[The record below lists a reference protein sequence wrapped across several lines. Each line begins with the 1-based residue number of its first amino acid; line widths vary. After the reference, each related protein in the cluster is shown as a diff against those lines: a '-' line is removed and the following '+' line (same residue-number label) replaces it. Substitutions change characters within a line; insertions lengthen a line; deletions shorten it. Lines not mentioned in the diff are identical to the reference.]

1 MNSNLRLNSIW
12 ALKHLV
18 YTAPNS
24 LKMKCL
30 EELGPGWLQ
39 QIIYSDTED
48 IAPVWNGKAER
59 DVPSGSSIAM
69 GTSNAA
75 GEQVDLLNAVEKR
88 SREDSEDTE
97 EDHNDDINMSDSIG
111 ALDRSEMS
119 RRQNHPLLRL
129 DASRTLALSY
139 DAGLV
144 PVGKYQSEDTAVQE
158 QGLDFVRNL
167 VMGEGNTEMVDYI
180 FRELGQDR
188 FFDML
193 AVKLRPRVLN
203 AFNRNRRSSDNG
215 VRHTP
220 PATEIIVSVIYIVVH
235 IAASCPRH
243 RQLLISNSELLKLIL
258 PLYSHLQRDVR
269 VACAWLVINLTWI
282 DNQADQA
289 NCRSRAHELV
299 TLGFY
304 QKLETLESDSELD
317 VRERAKTAL
326 HQMGQL
332 LRR

>member
-39 QIIYSDTED
+39 QIIYSDAEE
-48 IAPVWNGKAER
+48 IAPLWSVKAER
-59 DVPSGSSIAM
+59 NIPSGSSIAM

-88 SREDSEDTE
+88 SRDASEDAE
-97 EDHNDDINMSDSIG
+97 EDYEDDIKMSDSIG
-111 ALDRSEMS
+111 TLSRSETS
-119 RRQNHPLLRL
+119 RRQTYPLLRPN
-129 DASRTLALSY
+129 ASRTPTVSY
-139 DAGLV
+139 DAALA
-144 PVGKYQSEDTAVQE
+144 PVSQHQSEDTAVQE

-193 AVKLRPRVLN
+193 AAKLRPKVSN
-203 AFNRNRRSSDNG
+203 AFNRDRRSSDNG

-235 IAASCPRH
+235 IAASSPRH

-258 PLYSHLQRDVR
+258 PLYSHPQRDVR
-269 VACAWLVINLTWI
+269 VACAWLVINLTWV
-282 DNQADQA
+282 DNQTDQA

-304 QKLETLESDSELD
+304 QKLEALESDSELD